1 MRKNRFELFWTFVL
15 SCENLGDERK
25 SAKSKFRSSLWC
37 LTEKGNYK
45 IAIENLV
52 NKIFKSHHFSLHFQD
67 RNSFIKWKRKCYYK
81 NKKKNRWNYSRSDW
95 NAIIG
100 YYLFFEKLE
109 REGGKMK
116 GEEEKKE
123 DKSGTDT
130 RISKTSQRLESG
142 ENISISLFLNE
153 KMSSLL
159 GCEKFNRSKNHTG
172 ISFFFFLLPPLVF
185 FF

>member
-1 MRKNRFELFWTFVL
+1 MKENLRKVNFVL
-15 SCENLGDERK
+15 AFD
-25 SAKSKFRSSLWC
+25 AWSKKE
-37 LTEKGNYK
+37 TTYK
-45 IAIENLV
+45 TAIENLV

-81 NKKKNRWNYSRSDW
+81 NKKKKIVGIILG
-95 NAIIG
+95 AIEMQLLGIISFLKNWKG
-100 YYLFFEKLE
+100 RGEKWKE
-109 REGGKMK
+109 KK
-116 GEEEKKE
+116 KKKE